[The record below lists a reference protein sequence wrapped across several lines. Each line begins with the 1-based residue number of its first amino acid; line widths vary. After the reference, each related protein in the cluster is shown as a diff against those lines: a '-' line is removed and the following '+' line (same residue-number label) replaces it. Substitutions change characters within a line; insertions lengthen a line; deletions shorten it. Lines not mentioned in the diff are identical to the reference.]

1 MKEMILCTL
10 YFACFA
16 LYLASSASMLSQKKF
31 GWFGLHGAFTVY
43 FMIRFIQ
50 FMFAV

>member
-1 MKEMILCTL
+1 MKETILYML

-16 LYLASSASMLSQKKF
+16 LYLGSSASMLSQKKF

-43 FMIRFIQ
+43 FMVRVIQ
-50 FMFAV
+50 LMLTV